1 MSSLIEARDV
11 TVRFGPAAPAAVC
24 SVSLEIGSQGA
35 LGIVGE
41 SGSGKT
47 TLARALV
54 GAIRP
59 TSGSVLV
66 NGQPWAAV
74 RRTDDQRRRVQM
86 VFQDPYGALNSW
98 RTVRKTVAEVL
109 HQWDRVPAAESGRAA
124 GDLLREVGL
133 ADDLIDRRP
142 RQLSGGQ
149 CQRVGIARALAC
161 EPDVLVADEPTSSL
175 DVSVQAQILN
185 LLASLRESRGL
196 SLVVV
201 SHDLGV
207 VQFITT
213 DLIVM
218 YRGHVVEQGPTRE
231 LLASPRHPYTRLL
244 VDSIPGQEG
253 ASLGVRTG
261 FDPPHGCVFAHRCG
275 QVGDDCL
282 NAPPALLT
290 EAGRGV
296 TAAERDATCVDRGVI
311 RADRRVACVRP
322 LP

>member
-1 MSSLIEARDV
+1 MNPIIEARDV
-11 TVRFGPAAPAAVC
+11 SVRFSEHAPAAVS
-24 SVSLEIGSQGA
+24 SVSLEIASGGA

-47 TLARALV
+47 TLARVLV

-59 TSGSVLV
+59 TSGQVLV
-66 NGQPWAAV
+66 GGRPWDSI

-98 RTVRKTVAEVL
+98 RTARRTVAEVL
-109 HQWDRVPAAESGRAA
+109 RQWDRTQAGESGRTA

-133 ADDLIDRRP
+133 QDDLIDRRP

-185 LLASLRESRGL
+185 LLASLRETRGL

-218 YRGHVVEQGPTRE
+218 YRGHVVERGRTRE

-253 ASLGVRTG
+253 ASRSVRTG
-261 FDPPHGCVFAHRCG
+261 FDPAAGCVFAHRCG

-282 NAPPALLT
+282 TAPPALVT
-290 EAGRGV
+290 TAGRG
-296 TAAERDATCVDRGVI
+296 
-311 RADRRVACVRP
+311 VACVRP

>member
-1 MSSLIEARDV
+1 VTAIIKADNV
-11 TVRFGPAAPAAVC
+11 TVRFSPQAPAAV
-24 SVSLEIGSQGA
+24 SGVSLEISPGGS

-54 GAIRP
+54 GAIKP
-59 TSGSVLV
+59 TSGEILV
-66 NGQPWAAV
+66 GGQPWDRI

-98 RTVRKTVAEVL
+98 RTARKTVAEVL
-109 HQWDRVPAAESGRAA
+109 RQWDRGPAGSPAGQAA

-133 ADDLIDRRP
+133 RDDLADRRP

-161 EPDVLVADEPTSSL
+161 DPDVLVADEPTSSL

-218 YRGHVVEQGPTRE
+218 YRGHVVEQGPTLE
-231 LLASPRHPYTRLL
+231 LLARPRHPYTRLL

-253 ASLGVRTG
+253 SARSVATG
-261 FDPPHGCVFAHRCG
+261 FDPPDGCVFAHRCG

-282 NAPPALLT
+282 PAPPALRSD
-290 EAGRGV
+290 G
-296 TAAERDATCVDRGVI
+296 ERA
-311 RADRRVACVRP
+311 VACVRP
-322 LP
+322 LR

>member
-1 MSSLIEARDV
+1 VTAIIKASDV
-11 TVRFGPAAPAAVC
+11 TVRFSPQAPAAVC
-24 SVSLEIGSQGA
+24 SVSLEISPGGS

-59 TSGSVLV
+59 TSGEILV
-66 NGQPWAAV
+66 GGLPWERI

-98 RTVRKTVAEVL
+98 RTARKTVAEVL
-109 HQWDRVPAAESGRAA
+109 RQWDRVRAGSPAGQAAGSPAGRMA

-133 ADDLIDRRP
+133 QDDLIDRRP

-218 YRGHVVEQGPTRE
+218 YRGHVVEQGPTLE
-231 LLASPRHPYTRLL
+231 LLANPRHPYTRLL

-253 ASLGVRTG
+253 SARSVATG
-261 FDPPHGCVFAHRCG
+261 FDPPSGCVFAHRCG
-275 QVGDDCL
+275 QVGEDCL
-282 NAPPALLT
+282 SAPPALLS
-290 EAGRGV
+290 EGGR
-296 TAAERDATCVDRGVI
+296 A
-311 RADRRVACVRP
+311 VACVRP
-322 LP
+322 LR

>member
-1 MSSLIEARDV
+1 MNPIIEARDV
-11 TVRFGPAAPAAVC
+11 SVRFSEHAPAAVS
-24 SVSLEIGSQGA
+24 SVSLKIASGGA

-47 TLARALV
+47 TLARVLV

-59 TSGSVLV
+59 TSGQVLV
-66 NGQPWAAV
+66 GGRPWDSI

-98 RTVRKTVAEVL
+98 RTARRTVAEVL
-109 HQWDRVPAAESGRAA
+109 RQWDRTQAGESGRTA

-133 ADDLIDRRP
+133 QDDLIDRRP

-185 LLASLRESRGL
+185 LLASLRKSRGL
-196 SLVVV
+196 ALVLI

-207 VQFITT
+207 IHYATERTFVMHSGYIVESGDT
-213 DLIVM
+213 D
-218 YRGHVVEQGPTRE
+218 R
-231 LLASPRHPYTRLL
+231 
-244 VDSIPGQEG
+244 
-253 ASLGVRTG
+253 
-261 FDPPHGCVFAHRCG
+261 VFAH
-275 QVGDDCL
+275 
-282 NAPPALLT
+282 PAHHYT
-290 EAGRGV
+290 K
-296 TAAERDATCVDRGVI
+296 
-311 RADRRVACVRP
+311 
-322 LP
+322 